1 MSAPTTI
8 RRPPGTIGRNN
19 PMMPPS
25 RRIHPSATAAIRGGF
40 STFAVPISG
49 TTDLLFF
56 KFGTVIRSV
65 AEYKWGNRDGSFL
78 GRAQILCSLARKL
91 GFPHRPGLQPLG
103 INHPLAPTRFATVGT
118 SVGPSR
124 RRGTCRRSVS
134 CPPSGPQSSSGGL
147 CIQRRRANVDFRSGE
162 GWPPGC

>member
-25 RRIHPSATAAIRGGF
+25 RRIHPSATGAIRGGF

-103 INHPLAPTRFATVGT
+103 LNHPLAPTRFVTVGT
-118 SVGPSR
+118 SAGPSR
-124 RRGTCRRSVS
+124 SRGTCPPSAS
-134 CPPSGPQSSSGGL
+134 CPPSAQQSSPDGL
-147 CIQRRRANVDFRSGE
+147 GILRRRDDFDSHAGE
-162 GWPPGC
+162 P